1 MEKKNR
7 DKTITSVVYSVIR
20 KGGKLL
26 AFLAFLGFVGIDT
39 AGIGSIIASLGV
51 GLGLAVQ
58 GSLSNLAGGLIIL
71 VMRPFKLGDY
81 IEAQG
86 KSGTVEDIRI
96 FYTHLKTPDNKVVL
110 IPNGSLIGG
119 NVINY
124 STKPTRR
131 VDLTFDIDYAE
142 DFKKSVAL
150 ILDICS
156 KHELILKDP
165 APTCRI
171 AAWKES
177 SIQLSCKVW
186 VNNGDYWTVTFDLL
200 ETVYDEMNKAGIKIP
215 YNQIEVSYRNALI
228 QKEKETGEQ

>member
-1 MEKKNR
+1 MRLLFLLLNKEFSSFWVFKNS
-7 DKTITSVVYSVIR
+7 TPLSTVI
-20 KGGKLL
+20 
-26 AFLAFLGFVGIDT
+26 D
-39 AGIGSIIASLGV
+39 
-51 GLGLAVQ
+51 
-58 GSLSNLAGGLIIL
+58 
-71 VMRPFKLGDY
+71 
-81 IEAQG
+81 
-86 KSGTVEDIRI
+86 
-96 FYTHLKTPDNKVVL
+96 LKTLLNNFPYLFSKEFRHLITLDEVLLGILKIISWRANLSVKHNKVVL

-186 VNNGDYWTVTFDLL
+186 VNNADYWTVTFDLL

-228 QKEKETGEQ
+228 QKEKETGDQ